1 MINVEV
7 RLYGAL
13 RRFAENPAV
22 TAESLA
28 WVPAGS
34 GDTVADVLRRLGID
48 PEQEVGQVF
57 VNGRYFYEA
66 RGMPVRDG
74 DRLGVFPKNMAMLYV

>member
-1 MINVEV
+1 MIEV
-7 RLYGAL
+7 RLYGSL

-22 TAESLA
+22 TAESIA
-28 WVPAGS
+28 WVPAEP

-48 PEQEVGQVF
+48 AEQEVGQVF

-66 RGMPVRDG
+66 RERPVRDG
-74 DRLGVFPKNMAMLYV
+74 DRLGVFPRNMAMLYV